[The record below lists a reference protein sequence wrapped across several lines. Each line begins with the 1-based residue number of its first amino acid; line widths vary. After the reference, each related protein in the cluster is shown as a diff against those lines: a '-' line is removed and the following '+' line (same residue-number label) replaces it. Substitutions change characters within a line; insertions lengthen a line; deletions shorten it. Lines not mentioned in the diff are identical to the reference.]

1 VDTAD
6 VVVVGAGIF
15 GSSIAFQLVSR
26 GAGRVVLVDGRG
38 PAAGM
43 SGRSFEQVRRHYSNE
58 VTIRL
63 ANRGFEV
70 FEHWDEEVGVGSAG
84 YVRLGYLLLVP
95 EDAVPACRR
104 NIELGLGCGVDTRFV
119 APEEIAAIE
128 PLALLE
134 GVAGG
139 AFEPDGGVVD
149 VPLMV
154 LSWVAAATS
163 LGLRTRF
170 GSEVVEVSTS
180 AGRVTG
186 VRLADG
192 VNVSCPV
199 VVDAAGGWGAG
210 LAATAGIH
218 LPVALFRV
226 PMAWLRQVPTAPTLG
241 VCLTDTA
248 GGLVMRPDRGR
259 LALAVVYEPNAR
271 PEPTPSFA
279 SDVDQGYER
288 RVRTAIDARVPA
300 YANAA
305 WERSVSGQYDVTPDW
320 HPLIGWAPGVE
331 GLYLALG
338 WSGHGLKLS
347 PAVGEVV
354 ADEVLGRP
362 PSIDVSD
369 LRPDRFDRNR
379 PMHLAYGPGARA

>member
-38 PAAGM
+38 PASGM

-70 FEHWDEEVGVGSAG
+70 FERWDDEVGVGSAG

-95 EDAVPACRR
+95 EDAVRSCRR
-104 NIELGLGCGVDTRFV
+104 NVELGRGCGVDTRFV

-128 PLALLE
+128 PLASLE

-170 GSEVVEVSTS
+170 GSEVVGVATS
-180 AGRVTG
+180 GGRVTG

-192 VNVSCPV
+192 VDVSSPV
-199 VVDAAGGWGAG
+199 VVDAAGGWGVG
-210 LAATAGIH
+210 IAATAGVR
-218 LPVALFRV
+218 LPVAFHRV
-226 PMAWLRQVPTAPTLG
+226 GMAWLRQTPTAPILG

-259 LALAVVYEPNAR
+259 LALAVAYEANAR
-271 PEPTPSFA
+271 PEPAPSFA
-279 SDVDQGYER
+279 SDVDEGYEP
-288 RVRTAIDARVPA
+288 RVRAAISARVPA
-300 YANAA
+300 YATAT
-305 WERSVSGQYDVTPDW
+305 WEGSVSGQYDVTPDW

-354 ADEVLGRP
+354 ADEVLGRS

>member
-1 VDTAD
+1 MDTAD

-70 FEHWDEEVGVGSAG
+70 FEHWEEEVGVGSAG

-95 EDAVPACRR
+95 QDAVSACRR
-104 NIELGLGCGVDTRFV
+104 NVELGLRCGVDTRFV
-119 APEEIAAIE
+119 APEEVAAIE
-128 PLALLE
+128 PLASLD

-180 AGRVTG
+180 GGRVTG

-192 VNVSCPV
+192 ADVSCPV

-210 LAATAGIH
+210 LAATAGVR
-218 LPVALFRV
+218 LPIAFHRV
-226 PMAWLRQVPTAPTLG
+226 RMAWVRQATGAPTLG

-259 LALAVVYEPNAR
+259 LALAVAYEPNSR
-271 PEPTPSFA
+271 PEPAPSFA
-279 SDVDQGYER
+279 SDVDGGYER
-288 RVRTAIDARVPA
+288 RVREAIAARLPA
-300 YANAA
+300 YANAS
-305 WERSVSGQYDVTPDW
+305 WERSTSGQYDVTPDW

-347 PAVGEVV
+347 PAVGEIV
-354 ADEVLGRP
+354 ADEVSGRP

-369 LRPDRFDRNR
+369 LRPDRFDRDR

>member
-1 VDTAD
+1 VETAD

-26 GAGRVVLVDGRG
+26 GAGQVILVDGRG

-63 ANRGFEV
+63 ANRGFEI
-70 FEHWDEEVGVGSAG
+70 FENWDEEVGVGGAG
-84 YVRLGYLLLVP
+84 YLRLGYLLLVP
-95 EDAVPACRR
+95 EDAVAACRR
-104 NIELGLGCGVDTRFV
+104 NVELGLGCGVDTRFV
-119 APEEIAAIE
+119 SPDEIAAIE
-128 PLALLE
+128 PLASLE

-154 LSWVAAATS
+154 LSWLAAATS
-163 LGLRTRF
+163 LGLVTRF
-170 GSEVVEVSTS
+170 GSEVVEIATS
-180 AGRVTG
+180 AGHVTG

-192 VNVSCPV
+192 VDISCPV

-210 LAATAGIH
+210 LAATAGVHVPISF
-218 LPVALFRV
+218 FRV
-226 PMAWLRQVPTAPTLG
+226 QMAWVRQVPSAPTLG
-241 VCLTDTA
+241 VCLTDA
-248 GGLVMRPDRGR
+248 PGGLVMRPDTGR
-259 LALAVVYEPNAR
+259 LALAVAYEPDAP
-271 PEPTPSFA
+271 PERVPSFA

-288 RVRTAIDARVPA
+288 RVRAAIDARVPA
-300 YANAA
+300 YVNAG

-320 HPLIGWAPGVE
+320 HPLIGWTAGVE

-362 PSIDVSD
+362 SSIDVSD

>member
-6 VVVVGAGIF
+6 IVVVGAGIF

-70 FEHWDEEVGVGSAG
+70 FEHWDAEVGVGSAG

-95 EDAVPACRR
+95 EDALAACRR
-104 NIELGLGCGVDTRFV
+104 NVELGLGCGVNTSFV
-119 APEEIAAIE
+119 SPEEIAAIE
-128 PLALLE
+128 PLASLE

-154 LSWVAAATS
+154 LSWVTAATS

-180 AGRVTG
+180 AGCVTG

-192 VNVSCPV
+192 VDISCPV
-199 VVDAAGGWGAG
+199 VIDAAGGWGAG
-210 LAATAGIH
+210 LAATAG
-218 LPVALFRV
+218 VRV
-226 PMAWLRQVPTAPTLG
+226 PLTFVRVAMAWLRQVPTAPTLG

-259 LALAVVYEPNAR
+259 LALAVAYGSNAR
-271 PEPTPSFA
+271 PEPAPSFA

-288 RVRTAIDARVPA
+288 RVRSAIDARVPA

-354 ADEVLGRP
+354 ADEVLGCP

-369 LRPDRFDRNR
+369 LRPDRFDRNQ